1 MPGLLVYVS
10 DLMGS
15 VSVGVIDRVVA
26 VLAPFGLS
34 KCTCRASSYV
44 EVVLRRV
51 SVRTPHRKVGLAVA
65 VKVALC
71 WVIGC

>member
-1 MPGLLVYVS
+1 MPGLLFYVS

-15 VSVGVIDRVVA
+15 VSVVVIDRIVA

-34 KCTCRASSYV
+34 KCSTRTCPYV
-44 EVVLRRV
+44 EVILRRV